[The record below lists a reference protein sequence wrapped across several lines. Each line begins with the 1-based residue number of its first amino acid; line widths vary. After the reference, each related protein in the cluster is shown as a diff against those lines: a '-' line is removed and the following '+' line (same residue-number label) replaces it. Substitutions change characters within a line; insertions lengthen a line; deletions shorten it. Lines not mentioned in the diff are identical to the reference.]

1 MRMATVGMA
10 QADSAVLDMLQKV
23 ADSATVRTVYGEPVV
38 QQGVTVIPAAR
49 VIGGGGGGGGHGPHE
64 QGGEGRG
71 SGGGLRLSARPVGAF
86 VIRRNR
92 VRWRPAID
100 VNRVILGGQ
109 IVAILAMLAR
119 RSMMRRSMMGR
130 SMMGRSMMGRS
141 MMGRSMMGR
150 SMMGRSMKGRST
162 MGRMMHKRQH

>member
-10 QADSAVLDMLQKV
+10 QGDSAVLDMLQKV

-38 QQGVTVIPAAR
+38 QQGITVIPAAR
-49 VIGGGGGGGGHGPHE
+49 VIGGGGGGGGGGGRGPNE
-64 QGGEGRG
+64 RGEGRG

-109 IVAILAMLAR
+109 VLAALAMFGGRA
-119 RSMMRRSMMGR
+119 MMRRSMMGR
-130 SMMGRSMMGRS
+130 SMMGGSKGKSMMRRSMMGRLL
-141 MMGRSMMGR
+141 MG
-150 SMMGRSMKGRST
+150 
-162 MGRMMHKRQH
+162 KRHS

>member
-49 VIGGGGGGGGHGPHE
+49 VIGGGGGGGGGRGGRGPNE
-64 QGGEGRG
+64 GGGEGRG
-71 SGGGLRLSARPVGAF
+71 SGGGMRLSARPVGAF

-109 IVAILAMLAR
+109 VVAVLAMLAG
-119 RSMMRRSMMGR
+119 RSMMRRRRR
-130 SMMGRSMMGRS
+130 S
-141 MMGRSMMGR
+141 
-150 SMMGRSMKGRST
+150 
-162 MGRMMHKRQH
+162 

>member
-1 MRMATVGMA
+1 MATVGMA

-38 QQGVTVIPAAR
+38 QDGVTVIPAAR
-49 VIGGGGGGGGHGPHE
+49 IIGGGGGGGGGGGRAPNE
-64 QGGEGRG
+64 RGGEGRG
-71 SGGGLRLSARPVGAF
+71 SGGGMRLSARPVGAF

-109 IVAILAMLAR
+109 ILAALAMLGGRA
-119 RSMMRRSMMGR
+119 MMRRSMMGR
-130 SMMGRSMMGRS
+130 SMGRSMMGKRMMRMPMLPGSMMRRS
-141 MMGRSMMGR
+141 MMR
-150 SMMGRSMKGRST
+150 
-162 MGRMMHKRQH
+162 KRHS